1 MTPLNDVELLEDEEE
16 LKDPKVIQPLVEQ
29 PNKEEEKTLR
39 DTLPKWATDPSVMK
53 KANIGKKLWHSIF
66 FGDYHPSQLAGL
78 KKGERSV
85 LDHTKEELR
94 ELDARDWA
102 KIHSDRLGEDIQN
115 EFNYFSDAVENKEW
129 GKLAARPIYG
139 AARTVLPRDLAN
151 TVYLGGTTAL
161 TGTTAFLSDVA
172 TRGAFTQDIQEFE
185 QAINDAI
192 YGGAGELTTKLQ
204 GQMTKEERQGDAART
219 EIVGA
224 LVSAKIWFAALD
236 KLGKFK
242 HTKALASLVDPRT
255 AKSAWGLLAKG
266 YGFSLIEELTTAMTT
281 DPRISGSF
289 VSMFNE
295 DWDPAMTA
303 GQTRTQAYVNKV
315 LFDVPLGVVISGL
328 ADIAPAIKEFPGW
341 KELYN
346 QTIDIVTPAFQRAKR
361 SKSYT
366 RKADATRAKLE
377 VAGIIKKDDTD
388 IWLTTD
394 TSFPTA
400 EGNEAALRDKF
411 IPAEQDKP
419 EVDTVIQTIDDS
431 TTREGTAEIKE
442 RVDAGEDLVEVVN
455 EVTEREEIAAV
466 PDANFGL
473 STAPSSS
480 LVGSQYYDQLDSIDL
495 PTLRAVASDEKFALD
510 VLSITGTKPAD
521 AKRLDLI
528 EAFKQLEEKK
538 GISILPNRLTGQP
551 ILPTSE
557 LIADPVR
564 FQYKQNVNELGVQKG
579 GSLEGVEKWNP
590 DLEGIIDVW
599 EDPKDGK
606 TYIVNGHNRVDKANE
621 LGIKSLRVNYLVAN
635 SAAEARAKGALSNIA
650 SGSGT
655 GVDAAK
661 FFKAQGVTQADELV
675 ELGLPLASGKASE
688 GLALAKLP
696 ENIFQDFINQK
707 ITRSKAMALGASGLD
722 EASMQQAYKALL
734 SKDMSDATFAQVIEQ
749 AKTAPVIE
757 GDQVDL
763 FGNTDT
769 LNLMVEKG
777 RLAAAIEKDLKTD
790 RTLFARVK
798 KNAQRLKEG
807 GTTVDKEASQQIVS
821 DAGLAIEQF
830 NAQKYTQTRL
840 SQLLNDG
847 AIELQKGGKIGP
859 IKRRIQKQFVESLS
873 DAELQK
879 PIDIPAPPEPPA
891 PTKNELL
898 EDIAKTAL
906 KNKQVRPPSTTI
918 PSSPEVDDVDL
929 NKAFTGLGKAETN
942 QEYAKLVDN
951 ETRLREEQ
959 GRIDESIE
967 ADKLAKERTET
978 KYYEKTYEEKKKAGL
993 LDDLRKDISRGED
1006 SLEAER
1012 RARSMY
1018 GLDATKVSDD
1028 EVKQIAQMGEVRLN
1042 DEFKK
1047 FGNKTLTERKIKNR
1061 VNKLKDFEKKQEKW
1075 FEINKDIDLGQKAGK
1090 DGNRQLTSAEELALD
1105 KETKKGKKIML
1116 ERRIQKIDIA
1126 EQELYDHNYLQAL
1139 KREKAKRDFINREI
1153 VSKRIFEGE
1162 TGKAFNR
1169 LVLAMDK
1176 ALGHKWK
1183 GGIDTVGDVA
1193 NVLNVARRTTELSVY
1208 KALEDFEKVT
1218 TSKAGRRLNVDEQFP
1233 FIKPFLSKDAGYRA
1247 RLKEQ
1252 RMLRKNNK
1260 LQSSITGIDYTNGNY
1275 DEMYYRRYLKRLKDR
1290 EGIRAAD
1297 SLAEYGRNIAE
1308 DFNGRILQSKELTAE
1323 LLDDMKDALRI
1334 SGIPLNNLKV
1344 FDEINMIDR
1353 FSAEEIARTT
1363 AEWDA
1368 GRATFISQNPDDPL
1382 TRTAA
1387 GTTGGLYVPSDYYRE
1402 KIQQSIYLALYP
1414 ALNQRLGGLL
1424 SNAPEGGRPFSWT
1437 LFHEAFHGVQDLIRR
1452 LNLDATSLD
1461 STESIKEMV
1470 GIIKKYGGNFEPGMS
1485 NNEIQAEAFGIWAT
1499 NRKIKLT
1506 KGGFVKTSFERLKK
1520 FLQSLRIKYDLLRK
1534 KDLGYA
1540 DIFEIAAKGNIAKVA
1555 AIEKLSDHQLFFM
1568 SSKLN
1573 AWSHQHAPQLTMR
1586 VFNYLEAKKAD
1597 YDNLLNGANNQF
1609 ITEGC

>member
-1 MTPLNDVELLEDEEE
+1 MTPLNDVELLDEEEE
-16 LKDPKVIQPLVEQ
+16 LKDPNVIKPLVE
-29 PNKEEEKTLR
+29 PVVEEKPTLR
-39 DTLPKWATDPSVMK
+39 ETLPKYLTDPNVMK
-53 KANIGKKLWHSIF
+53 KAQWWQKLGHSIF
-66 FGDYHPSQLAGL
+66 LGDYHPSQLSGL
-78 KKGERSV
+78 KVGEKSV

-102 KIHSDRLGEDIQN
+102 KIHTDRLGEDIQN
-115 EFNYFSDAVENKEW
+115 EFNYFSDAVENKDW
-129 GKLAARPIYG
+129 GKLATRPIYG
-139 AARTVLPRDLAN
+139 AARTVLPNRDIAN

-161 TGTTAFLSDVA
+161 TGTTAFLSEA
-172 TRGAFTQDIQEFE
+172 LFPKYGQNIQQFE
-185 QAINDAI
+185 QDINDAI
-192 YGGAGELTTKLQ
+192 YGGAGTLTTKLQ

-224 LVSAKIWFAALD
+224 LMAAPVWFKALD
-236 KLGKFK
+236 KLKKFK
-242 HTKALASLVDPRT
+242 YTKGIASLVDPRT
-255 AKSAWGLLAKG
+255 AKTWWGLLLKG
-266 YGFSLIEELTTAMTT
+266 RGFAAIEELTTAMTT
-281 DPRISGSF
+281 DPRISGGL

-295 DWDPAMTA
+295 DWDPAMRA
-303 GQTRTQAYVNKV
+303 GQTRTQAYVNKI
-315 LFDVPLGVVISGL
+315 LIDVPFGVAISGL
-328 ADIAPAIKEFPGW
+328 ADVAPLVKEFPGW
-341 KELYN
+341 KELYS
-346 QTIDIVTPAFQRAKR
+346 QTIDTVTPAFQRAKR

-366 RKADATRAKLE
+366 RKAETTRARLE
-377 VAGIIKKDDTD
+377 EEGVIKKDDTGVYTEGD
-388 IWLTTD
+388 AVQEDYWLKADDTTL
-394 TSFPTA
+394 PTA
-400 EGNEAALRDKF
+400 EGNEAALRGKYV
-411 IPAEQDKP
+411 PAEPDKP

-431 TTREGTAEIKE
+431 TTLEGTAEIKE
-442 RVDAGEDLVEVVN
+442 RVDAGEDLAEVID
-455 EVTEREEIAAV
+455 EVTEREEIAAA

-564 FQYKQNVNELGVQKG
+564 FQYKQNVDELGVQKG

-590 DLEGIIDVW
+590 DLEGTIDVF

-606 TYIVNGHNRVDKANE
+606 TYIVNGHNRVAKAND
-621 LGIKSLRVNYLVAN
+621 LGLTSLRVNYLVAN

-661 FFKAQGVTQADELV
+661 FFKAGGITQADELV

-707 ITRSKAMALGASGLD
+707 ITRAKAMALGASGLD

-734 SKDMSDATFAQVIEQ
+734 SRDMSDATFTQVIEQ

-777 RLAAAIEKDLKTD
+777 RIAAGIEKDLKTD

-807 GTTVDKEASQQIVS
+807 GTTVNKEASQQIVS

-830 NAQKYTQTRL
+830 KAQKYTQTRL

-847 AIELQKGGKIGP
+847 AIELQQGGKIGP

-879 PIDIPAPPEPPA
+879 PIDIPVRPEPPA
-891 PTKNELL
+891 PTKKELL
-898 EDIAKTAL
+898 KDIAVSAL
-906 KNKQVRPPSTTI
+906 KNKQARPPSTTI
-918 PSSPEVDDVDL
+918 PTSAKVDDVDL
-929 NKAFTGLGKAETN
+929 NEAFTGLGKAETN

-978 KYYEKTYEEKKKAGL
+978 KYYEKTYEQKKT
-993 LDDLRKDISRGED
+993 DGE
-1006 SLEAER
+1006 LIP
-1012 RARSMY
+1012 
-1018 GLDATKVSDD
+1018 K
-1028 EVKQIAQMGEVRLN
+1028 
-1042 DEFKK
+1042 
-1047 FGNKTLTERKIKNR
+1047 
-1061 VNKLKDFEKKQEKW
+1061 
-1075 FEINKDIDLGQKAGK
+1075 
-1090 DGNRQLTSAEELALD
+1090 
-1105 KETKKGKKIML
+1105 KET
-1116 ERRIQKIDIA
+1116 RRIFQGKS
-1126 EQELYDHNYLQAL
+1126 QE
-1139 KREKAKRDFINREI
+1139 
-1153 VSKRIFEGE
+1153 
-1162 TGKAFNR
+1162 AFNR
-1169 LVLAMDK
+1169 LVRTMDRT
-1176 ALGHKWK
+1176 LGHKWK
-1183 GGIDTVGDVA
+1183 GGIHTVGDVA
-1193 NVLNVARRTTELSVY
+1193 NVLDVARTSTEVAVI

-1218 TSKAGRRLNVDEQFP
+1218 TSKSGRRLNTDEQL
-1233 FIKPFLSKDAGYRA
+1233 PFLKPLLGKNDPEFRA
-1247 RLKEQ
+1247 QLKAQKEA
-1252 RMLRKNNK
+1252 KKKK

-1275 DEMYYRRYLKRLKDR
+1275 DEMYYRRYLKAIKDR
-1290 EGIRAAD
+1290 NAIRAAD
-1297 SLAEYGRNIAE
+1297 SLAEYGFKIS
-1308 DFNGRILQSKELTAE
+1308 DDLNGRILQSKELTAE
-1323 LLDDMKDALRI
+1323 LLEAMKDALRV
-1334 SGIPLNNLKV
+1334 SGIPFNNLKI
-1344 FDEINMIDR
+1344 FDEINLLDR
-1353 FSAEEIARTT
+1353 FGAEEVARTT

-1382 TRTAA
+1382 ARTAA
-1387 GTTGGLYVPSDYYRE
+1387 GTTGGLYVPIDYSE
-1402 KIQQSIYLALYP
+1402 KIEQSIYLALYP

-1424 SNAPEGGRPFSWT
+1424 SDAPQGGRPFSWT
-1437 LFHEAFHGVQDLIRR
+1437 LYHEAFHGVQDLIRY
-1452 LNLDATSLD
+1452 LDLDAASLD
-1461 STESIKEMV
+1461 STGSIKEMV
-1470 GIIKKYGGNFEPGMS
+1470 GIIKKYGGNFQPGMS
-1485 NNEIQAEAFGIWAT
+1485 NKEIQAEAFGIWAT

-1506 KGGFVKTSFERLKK
+1506 KGGLVKTSFERLKK
-1520 FLQSLRIKYDLLRK
+1520 FLQSIRIKYDLLRK

-1555 AIEKLSDHQLFFM
+1555 AIEKLSDQQLLFLTP
-1568 SSKLN
+1568 KLN
-1573 AWSHQHAPQLTMR
+1573 AWSNHHAPQLTMR
-1586 VFNYLEAKKAD
+1586 VFIYLEAKKAD
-1597 YDNLLNGANNQF
+1597 YDNLLFGNNNQF
-1609 ITEGC
+1609 IKEGC

>member
-1 MTPLNDVELLEDEEE
+1 MTMTPLNDVELLDEEEE
-16 LKDPKVIQPLVEQ
+16 LKDPNVIKPLVE
-29 PNKEEEKTLR
+29 PVVEEKPTLR
-39 DTLPKWATDPSVMK
+39 ETLPKYLTDPSVMK
-53 KANIGKKLWHSIF
+53 KANIGQKLWHSIF
-66 FGDYHPSQLAGL
+66 LGDYHPSQLAGL

-85 LDHTKEELR
+85 LDHTKEELN
-94 ELDARDWA
+94 ELSTRDWA

-115 EFNYFSDAVENKEW
+115 EFNYFSDAVENKDW
-129 GKLAARPIYG
+129 GKLATRPIYG

-151 TVYLGGTTAL
+151 TVYLGGLTAL
-161 TGTTAFLSDVA
+161 TGTTSFLGDVA
-172 TRGAFTQDIQEFE
+172 TRGAFSQDIQAFE
-185 QAINDAI
+185 QDINDAI
-192 YGGAGELTTKLQ
+192 YGGAGTLTTKLQ

-224 LVSAKIWFAALD
+224 LMAAPVWFKALD
-236 KLGKFK
+236 KLKKFK
-242 HTKALASLVDPRT
+242 YTKGIASLVDPRT
-255 AKSAWGLLAKG
+255 AKSGWGLLAKG
-266 YGFSLIEELTTAMTT
+266 SGFALIEELTTAMTT
-281 DPRISGSF
+281 DPRISGSV
-289 VSMFNE
+289 VSLFNE
-295 DWDPAMTA
+295 DWDPAMRA

-328 ADIAPAIKEFPGW
+328 ADIAPAVKEFPGW

-346 QTIDIVTPAFQRAKR
+346 QTIDTVTSAFQRAKR
-361 SKSYT
+361 SKSYA
-366 RKADATRAKLE
+366 RKAETTRAELVKE
-377 VAGIIKKDDTD
+377 GVIGKDDTGVYTEGD
-388 IWLTTD
+388 AVQEDYWLTADD
-394 TSFPTA
+394 TTLPTA
-400 EGNEAALRDKF
+400 DGNEAALRGKY
-411 IPAEQDKP
+411 IPAEPDKP
-419 EVDTVIQTIDDS
+419 EVDTVYQTINDT

-442 RVDAGEDLVEVVN
+442 RVDSGEDLVEVVN
-455 EVTEREEIAAV
+455 EVTEREEIAAA

-551 ILPTSE
+551 ILSTSE

-564 FQYKQNVNELGVQKG
+564 FQYKQNVDQLGVQKG

-590 DLEGIIDVW
+590 DLEGTIDVW

-606 TYIVNGHNRVDKANE
+606 TYIVNGHNRVAKANE
-621 LGIKSLRVNYLVAN
+621 LGLTSLRVNYLVAN

-661 FFKAQGVTQADELV
+661 FFKAANPPITEADELV

-707 ITRSKAMALGASGLD
+707 ITRTKAMALGASGLD
-722 EASMQQAYKALL
+722 ETSMQQAYKALM
-734 SKDMSDATFAQVIEQ
+734 SRDMSDATFTQVIEQ

-777 RLAAAIEKDLKTD
+777 RLAAGIEKDLKTD

-807 GTTVDKEASQQIVS
+807 GTTVNKEASQQIVS

-830 NAQKYTQTRL
+830 KAQKYTQTRL

-847 AIELQKGGKIGP
+847 AIELQQGGKIGP

-879 PIDIPAPPEPPA
+879 PIDIPVRPEPPA
-891 PTKNELL
+891 PTKKELL
-898 EDIAKTAL
+898 KDIAVSAL
-906 KNKQVRPPSTTI
+906 KNKQARPPSTTI
-918 PSSPEVDDVDL
+918 PTSAKVDDVDL
-929 NKAFTGLGKAETN
+929 NEAFTGLGKAETN

-978 KYYEKTYEEKKKAGL
+978 KYYEKTYEQKKT
-993 LDDLRKDISRGED
+993 DGE
-1006 SLEAER
+1006 LIP
-1012 RARSMY
+1012 
-1018 GLDATKVSDD
+1018 K
-1028 EVKQIAQMGEVRLN
+1028 
-1042 DEFKK
+1042 
-1047 FGNKTLTERKIKNR
+1047 
-1061 VNKLKDFEKKQEKW
+1061 
-1075 FEINKDIDLGQKAGK
+1075 
-1090 DGNRQLTSAEELALD
+1090 
-1105 KETKKGKKIML
+1105 KET
-1116 ERRIQKIDIA
+1116 RRIFQGKS
-1126 EQELYDHNYLQAL
+1126 QE
-1139 KREKAKRDFINREI
+1139 
-1153 VSKRIFEGE
+1153 
-1162 TGKAFNR
+1162 AFNR
-1169 LVLAMDK
+1169 LVSTMDRT
-1176 ALGHKWK
+1176 LGHKWK
-1183 GGIDTVGDVA
+1183 GGIHTVGDVA
-1193 NVLNVARRTTELSVY
+1193 NVLDVARTSTEVAVI

-1218 TSKAGRRLNVDEQFP
+1218 TSKSGRRLNTDEQL
-1233 FIKPFLSKDAGYRA
+1233 PFLKPLLGKNDPEFRA
-1247 RLKEQ
+1247 QLKAQKEA
-1252 RMLRKNNK
+1252 KKKK
-1260 LQSSITGIDYTNGNY
+1260 LQSSITGIDYTNGSY
-1275 DEMYYRRYLKRLKDR
+1275 DEMYYRRYLKTIQDR
-1290 EGIRAAD
+1290 KAIRAAD
-1297 SLAEYGRNIAE
+1297 SLAEYGVRIS
-1308 DFNGRILQSKELTAE
+1308 DDLNGRILQSKELTAE
-1323 LLDDMKDALRI
+1323 LLEAMKDALRV
-1334 SGIPLNNLKV
+1334 SGIPLDNLKI
-1344 FDEINMIDR
+1344 FDEIDMIKR
-1353 FSAEEIARTT
+1353 FSPEEIARTT

-1368 GRATFISQNPDDPL
+1368 GRATFISRNPDDPL
-1382 TRTAA
+1382 ARTAA
-1387 GTTGGLYVPSDYYRE
+1387 GETGGLYVPIDYSE
-1402 KIQQSIYLALYP
+1402 KVEQSIYLALYP

-1424 SNAPEGGRPFSWT
+1424 SDAPQGGRPFSWT
-1437 LFHEAFHGVQDLIRR
+1437 LYHEAFHGVQDLIRH
-1452 LNLDATSLD
+1452 LNLEAGALD

-1470 GIIKKYGGNFEPGMS
+1470 GIIKKYGGNFQAGMS
-1485 NNEIQAEAFGIWAT
+1485 NREIQAEAFGIWAT

-1506 KGGFVKTSFERLKK
+1506 KGGLVKTSFERLKK
-1520 FLQSLRIKYDLLRK
+1520 FLQSIRIKYDLLMK

-1540 DIFEIAAKGNIAKVA
+1540 DIFEIAAKGNIAKAA

-1573 AWSHQHAPQLTMR
+1573 AWSHHHAPQLTMR

-1597 YDNLLNGANNQF
+1597 YDNLLFGNNNQF
-1609 ITEGC
+1609 IKEGC